1 MLSRAQRTAVVGPRT
16 CDHTARHCVQDEQMS
31 DPEIVNNLSG
41 DDVDPGLI
49 IAGGRRARR
58 GRATFG
64 NARGYQAKQQAE
76 SDEDS
81 W

>member
-1 MLSRAQRTAVVGPRT
+1 MVVALAQGEE
-16 CDHTARHCVQDEQMS
+16 DEEEA
-31 DPEIVNNLSG
+31 EIVANLSG

-49 IAGGRRARR
+49 IAGGRRTRR
-58 GRATFG
+58 GRGSASREAAPKYAF
-64 NARGYQAKQQAE
+64 KPQQD

>member
-1 MLSRAQRTAVVGPRT
+1 
-16 CDHTARHCVQDEQMS
+16 VQDEQMS

-49 IAGGRRARR
+49 IAGGRRARP
-58 GRATFG
+58 GRATVG
-64 NARGYQAKQQAE
+64 NARGDPAKQQAE